1 MVQTS
6 AKDKLVKAG
15 IHLILLT
22 CAVLCVLPMVVTLSI
37 SFSNE
42 QDLVRNGYS
51 VLPRIF
57 DTAAYTY
64 ILRSPKMLIDS
75 YWVTIR
81 MTVVGTMVGTFMMA
95 MAAFPLS
102 RQDFAWRRPLNFY
115 IFFTMLFNGGLVP
128 TYIMVTKYLHLKNTF
143 WVLVLPIMVVP
154 WFVFLLLTYFKG
166 IPDGIVESAKIDGA
180 SEFTI
185 FMKIILPMSK
195 PAIATVGLLQSLRYW
210 NEWFTGLLYISEPHL
225 IPLQLWMQR
234 IMSNMQFLLENMD
247 TMQVTN
253 MAQLI
258 QDLPTESV
266 RMAMAVLAAGPMM
279 FVFPFF
285 QKYFTK
291 GMTVGSLKG

>member
-1 MVQTS
+1 M
-6 AKDKLVKAG
+6 KAAC
-15 IHLILLT
+15 HAMLLIF
-22 CAVLCVLPMVVTLSI
+22 AFLCLLPMIVTISI

-42 QDLVRNGYS
+42 QGILQNGYS

-57 DTAAYTY
+57 DTSAYSYLVKTPQA
-64 ILRSPKMLIDS
+64 LLSA

-81 MTVVGTMVGTFMMA
+81 VTVLGTVSGVLIMS

-102 RQDFAWRRPLNFY
+102 RSDFKWRKIVNFY

-128 TYIMVTKYLHLKNTF
+128 TYIVVTRYLHLQDNF
-143 WVLVLPIMVVP
+143 FVLVLPLMVTP
-154 WFVFLLLTYFKG
+154 WFVFLLLTYFKS
-166 IPDGIVESAKIDGA
+166 IPFELVESAKIDGA

-185 FMKIILPMSK
+185 YWRIILPMAK
-195 PAIATVGLLQSLRYW
+195 PALATVGLLMSLRYW
-210 NEWFTGLLYISEPHL
+210 NEWFTGLLYISEPSL
-225 IPLQLWMQR
+225 VPLQLWMQR
-234 IMSNMQFLLENMD
+234 VMSNMQFLLENIDRMGGGANVHQ
-247 TMQVTN
+247 M
-253 MAQLI
+253 I
-258 QDLPTESV
+258 RDLPTESV